1 MTCEFCNYIA
11 KNQQALSAHYRGCA
25 IKKLKIETEE
35 VKPEPELVKT
45 EPEPPAITQIKVKN
59 QLNQPKIKRSLLI
72 RIFHPIQQIN

>member
-45 EPEPPAITQIKVKN
+45 EPEPPAITQIKVKKPVKSAKN
-59 QLNQPKIKRSLLI
+59 QTLI
-72 RIFHPIQQIN
+72 VN